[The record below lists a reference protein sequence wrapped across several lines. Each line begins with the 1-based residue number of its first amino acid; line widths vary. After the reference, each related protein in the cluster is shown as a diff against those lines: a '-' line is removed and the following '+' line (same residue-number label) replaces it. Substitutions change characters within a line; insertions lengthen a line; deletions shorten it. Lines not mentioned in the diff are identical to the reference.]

1 MRFTLIANLISAASA
16 FGLTIIFSR
25 FLHNEDFAT
34 IAVWSSLFSWGQFI
48 VSLSSAGFVVR
59 ATVSGGRNEG
69 IISIVTIVHYVSFT
83 VILSFL
89 TWCIVGLLARGSL
102 ANYSALFLFSCILAS
117 LTAIQSAISGFYR
130 FVELHK
136 EANII
141 QLCFSLGTLV
151 LSCIL
156 AAIGVLDVVDRV
168 RIPVVVL
175 SAIFLL
181 YKPGF
186 GVILRRLELRP
197 LKEIFVFVRYS
208 LGFVGHSAAHTIV
221 GGLDRLILSGH
232 VGAAELGNYHVI
244 KQGAESLR
252 IIGQAI
258 QSQMAPKFLKLLH
271 EGKFEQSKALTD
283 RFVMYIS
290 AGVLFSFFASIILI
304 FLSGRGLTVSIVGMS
319 FILVVS
325 NAIYS
330 IYDFRSLSWSL
341 GRGYGLSV
349 RSMAVCTIYAIALY
363 LLQSRIDLTNMSIT
377 YLLFT
382 ISLLVSARLA
392 PVSRDSNDFK
402 IK

>member
-1 MRFTLIANLISAASA
+1 MRFTLIANLISAACA

-25 FLHNEDFAT
+25 FLQNEDFAT
-34 IAVWSSLFSWGQFI
+34 IAIWSSLFSWGQFI
-48 VSLSSAGFVVR
+48 ISLSSAGFVVR

-69 IISIVTIVHYVSFT
+69 IISIVTIVHYVSFM
-83 VILSFL
+83 VILSFS
-89 TWCIVGLLARGSL
+89 TWFIVGLLAKGNL
-102 ANYSALFLFSCILAS
+102 ANYSALFLFSGILAS

-130 FVELHK
+130 FIELHK

-141 QLCFSLGTLV
+141 QLYFSLGTLI
-151 LSCIL
+151 LSSIF

-197 LKEIFVFVRYS
+197 LKEILVFVKYS

-258 QSQMAPKFLKLLH
+258 QSQMAPKFLKQLH

-283 RFVMYIS
+283 RFVMYIA
-290 AGVLFSFFASIILI
+290 AGVLFSLSASSILF
-304 FLSGRGLTVSIVGMS
+304 FLSGRGLNASIISLS

-330 IYDFRSLSWSL
+330 VYDFRSLSWSL

-349 RSMAVCTIYAIALY
+349 RSMVVCTMYAIALC
-363 LLQSRIDLTNMSIT
+363 LLQSRIGLINMSFT
-377 YLLFT
+377 YLVFT
-382 ISLLVSARLA
+382 ISLLLSTRLV
-392 PVSRDSNDFK
+392 PVSRDNNDPNSL
-402 IK
+402 